1 MWLQDMGLVVWNNGD
16 LTVLVVLW
24 WRHLKLGVRSLWMT
38 LWLMLV
44 VHGSRRSEVR
54 NLHRRWLLLRLH
66 GFSHCHFLLGSGVVL
81 K

>member
-1 MWLQDMGLVVWNNGD
+1 MWLQDMGLVIWNNGD
-16 LTVLVVLW
+16 LTVLVVVLW

-44 VHGSRRSEVR
+44 VQGSRRSEVR
-54 NLHRRWLLLRLH
+54 NLHRRWLH
-66 GFSHCHFLLGSGVVL
+66 GFSHCQFFCSGVVL

>member
-44 VHGSRRSEVR
+44 VQGSRRSEVR
-54 NLHRRWLLLRLH
+54 NLDRLRLH
-66 GFSHCHFLLGSGVVL
+66 GFSHCQFLVVVWF
-81 K
+81 

>member
-38 LWLMLV
+38 QWLMLV
-44 VHGSRRSEVR
+44 VQGSRRSEVR
-54 NLHRRWLLLRLH
+54 NLHRRWLH
-66 GFSHCHFLLGSGVVL
+66 GFSHARLALFDRRVFR
-81 K
+81 

>member
-38 LWLMLV
+38 QWLMLLV
-44 VHGSRRSEVR
+44 VQGSRRSEVR
-54 NLHRRWLLLRLH
+54 NLNRRWLH
-66 GFSHCHFLLGSGVVL
+66 GFSHCQFFVVVWF
-81 K
+81 

>member
-1 MWLQDMGLVVWNNGD
+1 MWLQDMGLVIWNNGD

-44 VHGSRRSEVR
+44 VQGSRRSEVR
-54 NLHRRWLLLRLH
+54 YLHRRWLLLRLH
-66 GFSHCHFLLGSGVVL
+66 AFSHCHFWL
-81 K
+81 

>member
-16 LTVLVVLW
+16 LTVMVVLR

-44 VHGSRRSEVR
+44 VQGSRRSEVR
-54 NLHRRWLLLRLH
+54 NLHRRWLH
-66 GFSHCHFLLGSGVVL
+66 GFSHCQFFVVVWF
-81 K
+81 

>member
-24 WRHLKLGVRSLWMT
+24 WRHLKLGARSLWMT
-38 LWLMLV
+38 QWLMLV
-44 VHGSRRSEVR
+44 VQGSRRSEVR
-54 NLHRRWLLLRLH
+54 NLNRRRLH
-66 GFSHCHFLLGSGVVL
+66 GFSHCQFFCSGVVL